1 MGRETGVKCMGKD
14 FNNCDMDDDDAGLIL
29 CLRCFLNHFS
39 SASSVD
45 VDVED
50 LDLDWMVLI

>member
-1 MGRETGVKCMGKD
+1 MGED
-14 FNNCDMDDDDAGLIL
+14 FNNCDMDDDAVLISRL
-29 CLRCFLNHFS
+29 CCFLNHFS

-50 LDLDWMVLI
+50 FDLDWMVLI

>member
-1 MGRETGVKCMGKD
+1 MGRVPGVKCMGED
-14 FNNCDMDDDDAGLIL
+14 FNNCDMDDDAVLIS

-50 LDLDWMVLI
+50 FDLDWVLI